1 MIAPGASAIAPP
13 RLRSKLPGRERWDVP
28 GLWRRPAL
36 ARQLELTLAAQD
48 GVTRVCANPNTGR
61 LLIEYRLGASL
72 NLSLIELIGRLKRA
86 QPERDEE
93 EVKPTFDEI
102 RALIKQYEQDPQL
115 RRKASLYSM
124 LNAVTSLVEPLS
136 FGLLLTTAISGGSPL
151 LAALGLKTAVAQ
163 MATLGLGVWGVRA
176 LDSRLN
182 VLQNEAWQEYAGQV
196 AHQVRVAAF
205 DKVASLDI
213 AYLQSRQ
220 TSRLAQIIDGDS
232 RTVRAFLESM
242 PHAVL
247 EKSVTLVG
255 GGLFL
260 VWISPTAFL
269 LTLSS
274 APLMVL
280 LFRRYHQ
287 RITRQYLARGDA
299 EQTAGN
305 VVANSLAGMETVKS
319 FSRESFESER
329 VKASGQVLHRDIAEA
344 YNLSAAYAN
353 LTKLALV
360 TGMVL
365 PLAYSGVMV
374 LNGALSGTHFMM
386 QTFMLPQM
394 TTIAWGLDQK
404 YDLYHSTVGAT
415 ARLQQLLACRAVM
428 VDGEQTLSR
437 RDVEGELVFEDVSF
451 AYHPEKP
458 VLTRFNLTVPARSS
472 LALVGETGSGKST
485 AAKLVPRFYDP
496 NVGRVLLDGQDLREL
511 SLASLRE
518 LVGYVGQDV
527 FLFDGTVFENIAY
540 GRPGADLAAV
550 REAARQAEA
559 LDFIE
564 AMPLGF
570 DEGVGERGVKLSGGQ
585 RQRISIARV
594 MLKDPPIIIFDEAT
608 SAVDNETEA
617 ALRQSFTRLCR
628 DRTVITI
635 AHRMST
641 IREVDQICVLGC
653 GRILERG
660 SHEALLARNGHYA
673 QLLALETGHPTE
685 QPAGNVVAL
694 PMS

>member
-1 MIAPGASAIAPP
+1 MPA
-13 RLRSKLPGRERWDVP
+13 
-28 GLWRRPAL
+28 LWRCPQLARLLETAL
-36 ARQLELTLAAQD
+36 AAED
-48 GVTRVCANPNTGR
+48 GVTHVRANPATGR
-61 LLIEYRLGASL
+61 LLLEFRPGAHLKAALADLIDSL
-72 NLSLIELIGRLKRA
+72 QNTEADTEPGIK
-86 QPERDEE
+86 
-93 EVKPTFDEI
+93 EI
-102 RALIKQYEQDPQL
+102 CALIKRHEQDPKL
-115 RRKASLYSM
+115 RRKASLYSV
-124 LNAVTSLVEPLS
+124 LNAVTTLAEPLS
-136 FGLLLTTAISGGSPL
+136 FGLLLTTAISGGSTL
-151 LAALGLKTAVAQ
+151 LAGLGIKSAVAQ
-163 MATLGLGVWGVRA
+163 MATLGVGVWGVRA

-196 AHQVRVAAF
+196 AHEVRVAAF
-205 DKVASLDI
+205 DKVAALDI

-232 RTVRAFLESM
+232 RTLRAFLESM

-260 VWISPTAFL
+260 MWISPTAFL

-274 APLMVL
+274 APLMML

-287 RITRQYLARGDA
+287 RITDQYLARGDA
-299 EQTAGN
+299 EQKAAN

-319 FSRESFESER
+319 FSREKFESER
-329 VKASGQVLHRDIAEA
+329 VKASGAVLHDDIAA
-344 YNLSAAYAN
+344 SYNLSAAYAN

-374 LNGALSGTHFMM
+374 LNGALSSTQFMM

-404 YDLYHSTVGAT
+404 YDLYHNTVGAT
-415 ARLQQLLACRAVM
+415 ARLQQLLAREPAM
-428 VDGEQTLSR
+428 VDGAQTLSR
-437 RDVEGELVFEDVSF
+437 WEVQGELTFESVSF
-451 AYHPEKP
+451 AYHPQKP
-458 VLTRFNLTVPARSS
+458 VMTRFDLRVPARSS

-485 AAKLVPRFYDP
+485 VAKLVPRFYDP
-496 NVGRVLLDGQDLREL
+496 NAGRVLLDGQDLRAL

-518 LVGYVGQDV
+518 MVGYVGQDV
-527 FLFDGTVFENIAY
+527 FLFDGTIFDNIAY
-540 GRPGADLAAV
+540 GRPDADMAAV

-570 DEGVGERGVKLSGGQ
+570 NEGVGERGVKLSGGQ

-594 MLKDPPIIIFDEAT
+594 MLKNPPIIIFDEAT

-617 ALRQSFTRLCR
+617 ALRKSFARLCR

-641 IREVDQICVLGC
+641 IREVDQICVLGR

-660 SHEALLARNGHYA
+660 THETLLARNGSYA
-673 QLLALETGHPTE
+673 QLLALETG
-685 QPAGNVVAL
+685 QPRQATDNKITAL
-694 PMS
+694 HTS

>member
-1 MIAPGASAIAPP
+1 MIAPGALETALP

-36 ARQLELTLAAQD
+36 ARELELLLAAQQ
-48 GVTRVCANPNTGR
+48 GVTAVRANPATGR
-61 LLIEYRLGASL
+61 LLIEYRPGATCNFSL
-72 NLSLIELIGRLKRA
+72 TELIGRLKRA
-86 QPERDEE
+86 QPELAEE
-93 EVKPTFDEI
+93 AVQPTFKEI
-102 RALIKQYEQDPQL
+102 RELIKRYEQDPQL
-115 RRKASLYSM
+115 RRKASVYSV
-124 LNAVTSLVEPLS
+124 LNAITSLAEPLA

-151 LAALGLKTAVAQ
+151 LAALGLKTAVSQ
-163 MATLGLGVWGVRA
+163 MAALGVGIWGVRA

-196 AHQVRVAAF
+196 AHEVRVAAF
-205 DKVASLDI
+205 DKVASLDM

-232 RTVRAFLESM
+232 RTVRAFLESI
-242 PHAVL
+242 PHAAL

-299 EQTAGN
+299 EQKAAN

-319 FSRESFESER
+319 FSREPFESER
-329 VKASGQVLHRDIAEA
+329 VSASGKVLHRDIADA

-374 LNGALSGTHFMM
+374 LDGALSSTHFMM

-404 YDLYHSTVGAT
+404 YDLYHNTVGAT
-415 ARLQQLLACRAVM
+415 ARLQQLLACAAVM
-428 VDGEQTLSR
+428 TDGQQTLLH
-437 RDVEGELVFEDVSF
+437 RDVAGELTFEDVSF
-451 AYHPEKP
+451 AYHPQKP

-496 NVGRVLLDGQDLREL
+496 NAGRVLLDGWDLREL

-518 LVGYVGQDV
+518 MVGYVGQDV

-564 AMPLGF
+564 ALPMGF

-594 MLKDPPIIIFDEAT
+594 LLKNPPIIIFDEAT

-617 ALRQSFTRLCR
+617 ALRTSFARLCR

-641 IREVDQICVLGC
+641 IREVDQICVLGR

-660 SHEALLARNGHYA
+660 SHDELLARNGHYA
-673 QLLALETGHPTE
+673 QLLALETG
-685 QPAGNVVAL
+685 QPAASSEGKVVAL
-694 PMS
+694 HSS